1 MSINNISRAL
11 GHMSEATQR
20 FYGRANA
27 PHSGGGVIPT
37 SITSKENPRAAK
49 VGKTP
54 WRGGTGAVVGVVVG
68 AGTTKDV
75 GKIKI
80 KM

>member
-27 PHSGGGVIPT
+27 PHSGGGVVPT

-54 WRGGTGAVVGVVVG
+54 WRGGTGAVVGTS
-68 AGTTKDV
+68 TTKDV
-75 GKIKI
+75 SKIKI
-80 KM
+80 KVKM